1 MKSIKHI
8 KRIFLVAIFSGLT
21 FNTYGDNF
29 SSTSTLS
36 VDDIIA
42 NMLLKN
48 TIGLRYGAPSNKQIL
63 PINTKEVYFQHRFN
77 PFSGSLVTPA
87 LEFSV
92 SQLNVGEEKG
102 YVYGLGPAFSIPIG
116 GSNGGL
122 HFQAHGKMH
131 YLTRDDFGRKR
142 YGGPIHW
149 TYGFGVR
156 TNITINTFASYMWQH
171 MSNGDVYE
179 YNPALETHT
188 VTLGINF

>member
-1 MKSIKHI
+1 MKSIKLT
-8 KRIFLVAIFSGLT
+8 KLLLLTSSLVLFSLPSLSE
-21 FNTYGDNF
+21 NY
-29 SSTSTLS
+29 SSKGSIS
-36 VDDIIA
+36 VDDLIA

-63 PINTKEVYFQHRFN
+63 PINTKEVYIQHRFH
-77 PFSGSLVTPA
+77 PLSGSLITPA

-102 YVYGLGPAFSIPIG
+102 YVYGFGPAMSIPIG
-116 GSNGGL
+116 GTNGGL
-122 HFQAHGKMH
+122 FFTAHGKMH
-131 YLTRDDFGRKR
+131 YLTRDNYGRKR

-149 TYGFGVR
+149 TYGVGLK